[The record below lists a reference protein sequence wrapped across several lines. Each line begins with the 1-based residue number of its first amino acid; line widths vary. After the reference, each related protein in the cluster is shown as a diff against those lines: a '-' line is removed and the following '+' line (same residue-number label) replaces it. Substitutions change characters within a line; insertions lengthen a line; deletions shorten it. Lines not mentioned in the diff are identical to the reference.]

1 MVGTLG
7 PLAIFVGVS
16 ATVALVFY
24 SIWSSFNARA
34 TQKAR
39 GLSQQLDRA
48 AISMKPQE
56 IVLTVSGC
64 VALVWIALVVLL
76 RPPVIL
82 AILILPVIAFAG
94 AGMFYSWVKFKI
106 ERRLSAF
113 ITQLELA
120 LRVIASGIRVGLGL
134 RQALTIVTEELP
146 DPARH
151 EFLRVIGQTNIGV
164 SVLDALDDLAERM
177 PSNETLMMARVIRI
191 QSQSGGD
198 LARIL
203 EQLAG
208 TIKARR
214 QVVRKISALTA
225 EGRMSAIVLLSIPI
239 ALGLFI
245 TTTQPQYGGALL
257 HSFLGHVV
265 IGIILGLE
273 LVGYFWLRALMKVNV

>member
-1 MVGTLG
+1 VVGALA
-7 PLAIFVGVS
+7 PIAIFVGVS

-24 SIWSSFNARA
+24 SLWSAVNTRA

-39 GLSQQLDRA
+39 GLAHQLDRA
-48 AISMKPQE
+48 GIAMKPQE
-56 IVLTVSGC
+56 IVLTVAGC
-64 VALVWIALVVLL
+64 VVLVWLAFVLL
-76 RPPVIL
+76 IRPP
-82 AILILPVIAFAG
+82 ILIVLLMVPVFGLAG
-94 AGMFYSWVKFKI
+94 AGLFHSYVQFKI
-106 ERRLSAF
+106 KRRLATF

-120 LRVIASGIRVGLGL
+120 LRLIAGGVRVGLGL
-134 RQALTIVTEELP
+134 RQALTTVTEELP

-177 PSNETLMMARVIRI
+177 PANETLMMARVIRI

-214 QVVRKISALTA
+214 QVFRKIDALTA
-225 EGRMSAIVLLSIPI
+225 EGKMSAYVLLGIPL

-245 TTTQPQYGGALL
+245 VATQRQYGHALL
-257 HSFLGHVV
+257 YTLIGHIV
-265 IGIILGLE
+265 IGIIIVLE
-273 LVGYFWLRALMKVNV
+273 LFGYFWMKLLLRVNV

>member
-1 MVGTLG
+1 MVGAIA
-7 PLAIFVGVS
+7 PLAIFLGVS
-16 ATVALVFY
+16 ATVGLVFY
-24 SIWSSFNARA
+24 SIWSSLNARA

-39 GLSQQLDRA
+39 GLAHRLDRA
-48 AISMKPQE
+48 GIAMKPQE

-64 VALVWIALVVLL
+64 VALVWIALVVLF
-76 RPPVIL
+76 RPPVIVAVL
-82 AILILPVIAFAG
+82 MLPVIALAG
-94 AGMFYSWVKFKI
+94 AGTFYAWVQFKI
-106 ERRLSAF
+106 DRRLATF

-120 LRVIASGIRVGLGL
+120 LRLIAGGIRVGLGL

-164 SVLDALDDLAERM
+164 SALDAIDDLAERM

-214 QVVRKISALTA
+214 QVFRKISALTA
-225 EGRMSAIVLLSIPI
+225 EGRMSAFVLLAIPV

-245 TTTQPQYGGALL
+245 VTTQAQYGHALL
-257 HSFLGHVV
+257 YTFIGHMV
-265 IGIILGLE
+265 IAVIVGLE
-273 LVGYFWLRALMKVNV
+273 VVGFFWLKALLKVNV